1 MAEPPSTPVPRPR
14 TIRNSASFDQAN
26 QKPKPIP
33 KRRTTVS
40 GAEILVKQQQAE
52 NETLMRSHTLGKI
65 TTTSTTSVSEDDSTS
80 ITHTPV
86 TNKKKTPTPTKTKKK
101 NGKTNNSCGE
111 EEVLEEKVITPLKA
125 TPLMDEDENE
135 RNEIHSL
142 KRRISYL
149 QQDKNQLQNE
159 VKNKKN
165 IESKL
170 DQERERTDKLC
181 KELKNERDYIK
192 GKNDEINKQ

>member
-1 MAEPPSTPVPRPR
+1 
-14 TIRNSASFDQAN
+14 
-26 QKPKPIP
+26 
-33 KRRTTVS
+33 
-40 GAEILVKQQQAE
+40 
-52 NETLMRSHTLGKI
+52 
-65 TTTSTTSVSEDDSTS
+65 
-80 ITHTPV
+80 
-86 TNKKKTPTPTKTKKK
+86 
-101 NGKTNNSCGE
+101 
-111 EEVLEEKVITPLKA
+111 
-125 TPLMDEDENE
+125 MDEDENE
-135 RNEIHSL
+135 RNEIYSL

-192 GKNDEINKQ
+192 GKNDEINKL